1 MVKPHSP
8 ISEARVT
15 PPLLDG
21 RKIALGVHGQGVGAY
36 VLSTLQ
42 RPTLGWEKDSVSP
55 RQDFPRQKRVVFSR
69 KVMVKQ
75 SLHFKDMNDETRFL
89 YWMTDFE
96 HAEIKDH
103 CKCTVQK
110 MMRGDDDVDKEF
122 SDFCSRGLESRTRQ
136 GMKEKKHRKDEL
148 RRAVLI
154 QDQLQKEEGT
164 FDPEFLALISVSK
177 SRESQDIALER
188 ASQDAKEAWQYL
200 HEKRG
205 E

>member
-1 MVKPHSP
+1 M
-8 ISEARVT
+8 
-15 PPLLDG
+15 
-21 RKIALGVHGQGVGAY
+21 ALGVQGENVGTY
-36 VLSTLQ
+36 VLSTLP
-42 RPTLGWEKDSVSP
+42 RPTLSWREDQVSP
-55 RQDFPRQKRVVFSR
+55 VKDFPRQKRVVFSR
-69 KVMVKQ
+69 KVMIKQ
-75 SLHFKDMNDETRFL
+75 VLHFKDMNDETRYR
-89 YWMTDFE
+89 YWMSEAE

-154 QDQLQKEEGT
+154 QEQLQKDEGT

-177 SRESQDIALER
+177 SRESQDLALER
-188 ASQDAKEAWQYL
+188 ASQDAKEAWHYL
-200 HEKRG
+200 HPTKG